1 MMCNYC
7 EENKLC
13 YYHQKIKD
21 GLIDSPKETGEITA
35 KMQSVWEYMP
45 LVQVQATFLSE
56 FCSLGYED
64 LCQQGYLALAEI
76 ALKIEW
82 EEMSPKQVSSYIKSS
97 VVGLMRNYIAKHD
110 KVVALPAF
118 NIRYFDTEIT
128 TKGLDGE
135 DQLYSDAP
143 SAEERLLRVEAL
155 EVAHA
160 RVGELIEGFNERES
174 YVLWN
179 HIVTDDPTTMRDI
192 ADQFETSKDSILRDV
207 KRIRSQL
214 RLEEVDEL

>member
-1 MMCNYC
+1 MLCNYC
-7 EENKLC
+7 KESRLC
-13 YYHQKIKD
+13 YYHQKIKE
-21 GLIDSPKETGEITA
+21 GLIDSPVKTKEETKE
-35 KMQSVWEYMP
+35 MQKVWDYMP

-64 LCQQGYLALAEI
+64 LCQQGYWALAEI
-76 ALKIEW
+76 AFKVEW
-82 EEMSPKQVSSYIKSS
+82 EEMSPKQISSYIKSS

-110 KVVALPAF
+110 KIVAIPAF
-118 NIRYFDTEIT
+118 NIRYFDTEIST
-128 TKGLDGE
+128 EGLDGE

-143 SAEERLLRVEAL
+143 SAEERLLRMEAL
-155 EVAHA
+155 KVAHA

-192 ADQFETSKDSILRDV
+192 ADQFQTSKDSILRDV

-214 RLEEVDEL
+214 RLEEIE